1 MQSTRDFWMEE
12 ALEALQV
19 AEHLHEKEDYSYALF
34 FGHLAIEK
42 ILKALYV
49 SKQHEHAPRIHN
61 LVRLAELSAISMT
74 ESRKDDLVKIT
85 AFNLE
90 SRYPDEKRSFRKK
103 CTKDFTKSELS
114 RIKET
119 FQWLREM
126 VKSSEQ

>member
-1 MQSTRDFWMEE
+1 MQGTIDFWMDE

-19 AEHLHEKEDYSYALF
+19 AEHLYEKEDYSYALF

-42 ILKALYV
+42 ILKALHV
-49 SKQHEHAPRIHN
+49 SKQYEHAPYIHN
-61 LVRLAELSAISMT
+61 LIRLAELSAIPMT

-103 CTKDFTKSELS
+103 CTKDFTKDELS

-126 VKSSEQ
+126 VRSSEQ

>member
-1 MQSTRDFWMEE
+1 MQGTIDFWVEE

-19 AEHLHEKEDYSYALF
+19 AEHLYEKGDYSYALF

-49 SKQHEHAPRIHN
+49 SKRDEHAPHIHN
-61 LVRLAELSAISMT
+61 LVRLAELSAIPLT
-74 ESRKDDLVKIT
+74 ENHKDNLVKIT

-103 CTKDFTKSELS
+103 CTKDFTQGELS
-114 RIKET
+114 LIKET
-119 FQWLREM
+119 FQWLREI
-126 VKSSEQ
+126 VRSSG